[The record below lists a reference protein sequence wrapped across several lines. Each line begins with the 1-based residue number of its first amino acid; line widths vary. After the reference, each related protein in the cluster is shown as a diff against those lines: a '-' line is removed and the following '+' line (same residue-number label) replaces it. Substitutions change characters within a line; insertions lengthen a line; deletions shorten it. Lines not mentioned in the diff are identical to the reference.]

1 MRVVSPL
8 HVASPQLHSPEV
20 SSTVSTPAASADKGH
35 HRRFIVQGLHSVNV
49 AACALSSS
57 DTESECSHEVAQIN
71 VFKDP
76 NRCLPASR
84 IPPPQISLEETEDNT
99 ECSTNGG
106 EAKGEQEQ
114 KQGEQEQGEQEQGN
128 SDHDSDTLPDTVMED
143 TSAQQDQSQ
152 KQVEEK
158 QKVTPIKKATSKS
171 TTRKSRVCMPRKNR
185 AKRLKVEV
193 ESDDDVK
200 AMVPEVQK
208 PPLQKDS
215 VRDVIVAVSPLAMRK
230 RRWHNKTLSSDDEED
245 HKPSSVEKVQSPKKA
260 TSKEMVVLPSS
271 QQGPE
276 KPVEKPSPAKVGL

>member
-114 KQGEQEQGEQEQGN
+114 KQGN
-128 SDHDSDTLPDTVMED
+128 SDHDSDALPDTVMED

-200 AMVPEVQK
+200 PMVPEVQK

-215 VRDVIVAVSPLAMRK
+215 VRDVIVAVSPLPVRK

-276 KPVEKPSPAKVGL
+276 KPVEKPSPAKVCL